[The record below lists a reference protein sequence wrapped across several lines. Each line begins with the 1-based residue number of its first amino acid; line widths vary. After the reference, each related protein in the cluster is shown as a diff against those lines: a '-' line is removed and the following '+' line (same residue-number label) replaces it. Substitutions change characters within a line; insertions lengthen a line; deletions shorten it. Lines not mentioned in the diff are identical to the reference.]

1 MEAFMNY
8 FPAFFDLRDRPALI
22 VGGGEAA
29 ARRLRLLRKAGA
41 RVTVVAPRIG
51 AEIAVAVVEG
61 AATLRQRGFVSGDV
75 NGQIAV
81 FAATGLAEVDARV
94 AEAARAAGVPVNV
107 ADRAELSSFIVPAIV
122 ERDPVVIGIS
132 TGGAAPVLAS
142 RLRDAIERLLPARLG
157 RLADFADSF
166 RSAVK
171 ATVPSAPL
179 RFRFWDRFFDGPV
192 ADQVLAGNETG
203 ARERMLTLVNGRGAN
218 EPPRGGVAIV
228 GAGPG
233 DPDLLTLR
241 GLRLIQRAD
250 VVVYDKLVG
259 PGVLDLVR
267 RDAERIYVGKGKGD
281 HSKSQDEINAL
292 LAELAL
298 AGRRVVRL
306 KGGDPFIFG
315 RGGEEVA
322 YLRQRGVP
330 VELVPGITAALGC
343 AAAVGIP
350 LTHRDHA
357 QAVTLATGQG
367 KDGEPEL
374 DWATLARLDQTLA
387 IYMGVGTA
395 GRIAARLIAHGLDP
409 ATPVA
414 VIENGTLPNQKAV
427 YGRLSGLGWLVR
439 QSGIAGPALI
449 VIGRVAALAD
459 AATPA
464 IEQAPVRAVAG

>member
-1 MEAFMNY
+1 MNY
-8 FPAFFDLRDRPALI
+8 FPAFFDLRERPALI
-22 VGGGEAA
+22 VGGGDAA

-41 RVTVVAPRIG
+41 RVTVVAPRLG
-51 AEIAVAVVEG
+51 DDEIAAAVAEG
-61 AATLRQRGFVSGDV
+61 AVALRQRGFVAGDA
-75 NGQIAV
+75 NGQAAV
-81 FAATGLAEVDARV
+81 FAATGRAEVDARV

-107 ADRAELSSFIVPAIV
+107 SDRAELSSFIVPAIV

-142 RLRDAIERLLPARLG
+142 RVREAIERLLPARLG
-157 RLADFADSF
+157 RLAEFAASF
-166 RSAVK
+166 RAAVGAAVPNA
-171 ATVPSAPL
+171 ATRL
-179 RFRFWDRFFDGPV
+179 RFWDRFFDGPV
-192 ADQVLAGNETG
+192 ADQVLAGNERG
-203 ARERMLTLVNGRGAN
+203 ARARMLSLVNGRTAT

-233 DPDLLTLR
+233 DADLLTLR
-241 GLRLIQRAD
+241 ALRLLQRAD
-250 VVVYDKLVG
+250 VVIYDKLVG
-259 PGVLDLVR
+259 PGVLDLAR
-267 RDAERIYVGKGKGD
+267 RDAERIYVGKSRGD
-281 HSKSQDEINAL
+281 HSASQDEINAL
-292 LAELAL
+292 AAAKAL

-315 RGGEEVA
+315 RGGEELD
-322 YLRQRGVP
+322 YLRRRGIA
-330 VELVPGITAALGC
+330 VEVVPGITAALGC

-387 IYMGVGTA
+387 IYMGVGAA
-395 GRIAARLIAHGLDP
+395 GRIAARLIDNGLDA

-414 VIENGTLPNQKAV
+414 VIENGTLPGQKAA
-427 YGRLSGLGWLVR
+427 YGRLSELGRLVR
-439 QSGIAGPALI
+439 QSAITGPALI

-459 AATPA
+459 GVALDAAPA
-464 IEQAPVRAVAG
+464 RAIAV

>member
-1 MEAFMNY
+1 MNY
-8 FPAFFDLRDRPALI
+8 FPAFFDLKERPALI

-41 RVTVVAPRIG
+41 KVTVVAPRIG
-51 AEIAVAVVEG
+51 AEIAAAVAEGAVV
-61 AATLRQRGFVSGDV
+61 LRQRGFVSGDV
-75 NGQIAV
+75 NGQTAV
-81 FAATGLAEVDARV
+81 FAGTGLAEVDARV

-142 RLRDAIERLLPARLG
+142 RLREAIERLLPARLG
-157 RLADFADSF
+157 RLADFADTF
-166 RSAVK
+166 RTAVK
-171 ATVPSAPL
+171 ASVPSATS

-192 ADQVLAGNETG
+192 ADQVLAGNETA

-241 GLRLIQRAD
+241 ALRLIQRAD
-250 VVVYDKLVG
+250 VVVHDKLVG

-267 RDAERIYVGKGKGD
+267 RDAARIDVGKRAGN
-281 HSKSQDEINAL
+281 HSRSQDEINAV
-292 LAELAL
+292 LAGQAL

-315 RGGEEVA
+315 RGGEEVD
-322 YLRQRGVP
+322 YLRQRGIS

-367 KDGEPEL
+367 KDGDPEL

-395 GRIAARLIAHGLDP
+395 GRIASRLIGHGLDP

-414 VIENGTLPNQKAV
+414 VIENGTLPNQRAV

-464 IEQAPVRAVAG
+464 IEHEPVRAVAV

>member
-1 MEAFMNY
+1 MNY
-8 FPAFFDLRDRPALI
+8 LPAFFDLKERPALI

-41 RVTVVAPRIG
+41 KVTVVAPRIG
-51 AEIAVAVVEG
+51 DEIAAAVAEG

-75 NGQIAV
+75 NGQTAV
-81 FAATGLAEVDARV
+81 FAATGLADVDARV
-94 AEAARAAGVPVNV
+94 AEAARAVGVPVNV

-142 RLRDAIERLLPARLG
+142 RLREAIERLLPARLG
-157 RLADFADSF
+157 RLADFADTF
-166 RSAVK
+166 RTAVK
-171 ATVPSAPL
+171 ATVPSATSRL
-179 RFRFWDRFFDGPV
+179 RFWDRFFDGPV

-218 EPPRGGVAIV
+218 EPSRGGVAIV

-241 GLRLIQRAD
+241 ALRLIQRAD
-250 VVVYDKLVG
+250 VVIHDKLVG

-267 RDAERIYVGKGKGD
+267 RDAERIYVGKSKGD

-292 LAELAL
+292 LAARAL

-315 RGGEEVA
+315 RGGEEVE
-322 YLRQRGVP
+322 YLRRRGIA

-374 DWATLARLDQTLA
+374 DWATLAQLNQTLV
-387 IYMGVGTA
+387 IYMGVGAA
-395 GRIAARLIAHGLDP
+395 GRIAARLIEHGLEP

-439 QSGIAGPALI
+439 RSGIAGPALI

-464 IEQAPVRAVAG
+464 IAHEPVRAVAV

>member
-1 MEAFMNY
+1 MNY
-8 FPAFFDLRDRPALI
+8 FPAFFDLKDRPALI

-51 AEIAVAVVEG
+51 EEIAAAVAEG

-75 NGQIAV
+75 NGQTAV
-81 FAATGLAEVDARV
+81 FAATGLADVDARV
-94 AEAARAAGVPVNV
+94 AEAAKAIGVPVNV

-142 RLRDAIERLLPARLG
+142 RLREAIERLLPARLG
-157 RLADFADSF
+157 RLANFADNF
-166 RSAVK
+166 RTAVK
-171 ATVPSAPL
+171 ATVPSATS

-218 EPPRGGVAIV
+218 EPPRGSVAIV

-241 GLRLIQRAD
+241 ALRLIQRAD
-250 VVVYDKLVG
+250 VVIHDKLVG

-267 RDAERIYVGKGKGD
+267 RDAERIYVGKSKGD
-281 HSKSQDEINAL
+281 HSKEQDEINAL
-292 LAELAL
+292 LAEQAL

-315 RGGEEVA
+315 RGGEEVD
-322 YLRQRGVP
+322 YLRRRDIA

-374 DWATLARLDQTLA
+374 DWATLAQLNQTLV
-387 IYMGVGTA
+387 IYMGVGAA
-395 GRIAARLIAHGLDP
+395 GRIAARLIEHGLDP

-414 VIENGTLPNQKAV
+414 VIENGTLPDQKAV
-427 YGRLSGLGWLVR
+427 YGGLSGLGWLVR

-459 AATPA
+459 AATPG
-464 IEQAPVRAVAG
+464 IEHEAVRAVAV

>member
-1 MEAFMNY
+1 MNY
-8 FPAFFDLRDRPALI
+8 FPAFFDLKERPALI

-41 RVTVVAPRIG
+41 TVTVVAPRIG
-51 AEIAVAVVEG
+51 EEIAAAVAEG

-75 NGQIAV
+75 NGQTAV
-81 FAATGLAEVDARV
+81 FAATGLADVDARV
-94 AEAARAAGVPVNV
+94 AEAAKASGLPVNV

-142 RLRDAIERLLPARLG
+142 RLREAIERLLPARLG
-157 RLADFADSF
+157 RLADFADTF
-166 RSAVK
+166 RTAVK
-171 ATVPSAPL
+171 ATVPSATS

-241 GLRLIQRAD
+241 ALRLLQRAD
-250 VVVYDKLVG
+250 VVVHDKLVG
-259 PGVLDLVR
+259 PGVLDLMR
-267 RDAERIYVGKGKGD
+267 RDAERIYVGKSKGD

-292 LAELAL
+292 LAEQAS

-315 RGGEEVA
+315 RGGEEVE
-322 YLRQRGVP
+322 YLRQRGIA

-374 DWATLARLDQTLA
+374 DWATLAQLNQTLV
-387 IYMGVGTA
+387 IYMGVGAA
-395 GRIAARLIAHGLDP
+395 GRIAARLIEHGLEP

-439 QSGIAGPALI
+439 QSGIASPALI

-464 IEQAPVRAVAG
+464 IEHEPVCAVAV

>member
-1 MEAFMNY
+1 MNL
-8 FPAFFDLRDRPALI
+8 FPAFFDLKDRPVLI

-29 ARRLRLLRKAGA
+29 ARKLRLLQKAGA
-41 RVTVVAPRIG
+41 RVTVVAPRLG
-51 AEIAVAVVEG
+51 EEIAG
-61 AATLRQRGFVSGDV
+61 AGVTIVRRGFVAGDLK
-75 NGQIAV
+75 GQTIA

-94 AEAARAAGVPVNV
+94 AEAARFAGVPVNV
-107 ADRAELSSFIVPAIV
+107 ADNAALSSFVVPAIV

-142 RLRDAIERLLPARLG
+142 RLREAIERLLPARFG
-157 RLADFADSF
+157 RLAAFAAQF
-166 RSAVK
+166 RTAVK
-171 ATVPSAPL
+171 ATLPSTSARL
-179 RFRFWDRFFDGPV
+179 RFWERFFEGPV
-192 ADQVLAGNETG
+192 ADAVLVGDERG
-203 ARERMLTLVNGRGAN
+203 ARERMLTLVNGRAAPETPG
-218 EPPRGGVAIV
+218 RVAIV

-241 GLRLIQRAD
+241 ALRLIQRAD
-250 VVVYDKLVG
+250 VVIHDKLVG

-267 RDAERIYVGKGKGD
+267 RDALRIYVGKSKGD
-281 HSKSQDEINAL
+281 HSKTQDEINEII
-292 LAELAL
+292 AEQAR

-315 RGGEEVA
+315 RGGEELD
-322 YLRQRGVP
+322 YLRARGIA

-343 AAAVGIP
+343 AAVAGIP

-374 DWATLARLDQTLA
+374 DWATLARLKQTLV

-395 GRIAARLIAHGLDP
+395 GRISQRLIQHGLDP

-414 VIENGTLPNQKAV
+414 VIENGTLPDQKAV

-439 QSGIAGPALI
+439 HSGIAGPALI

-459 AATPA
+459 AAGLDAEPA
-464 IEQAPVRAVAG
+464 RAIAV

>member
-1 MEAFMNY
+1 MNY
-8 FPAFFDLRDRPALI
+8 FPAFFDLKERPALI

-41 RVTVVAPRIG
+41 TVTVVAPRIG
-51 AEIAVAVVEG
+51 EEIAAAVAEG

-75 NGQIAV
+75 NGQTAV
-81 FAATGLAEVDARV
+81 FAATGLADVDARV
-94 AEAARAAGVPVNV
+94 AEAAKASGLPVNV

-142 RLRDAIERLLPARLG
+142 RLREAIERLLPARLG
-157 RLADFADSF
+157 RLADFADTF
-166 RSAVK
+166 RTAVK
-171 ATVPSAPL
+171 ATVPSATS

-241 GLRLIQRAD
+241 ALRLLQRAD
-250 VVVYDKLVG
+250 VVVHDKLVG

-267 RDAERIYVGKGKGD
+267 RDAERIYVGKSKGD

-292 LAELAL
+292 LAEQAS

-315 RGGEEVA
+315 RGGEEVE
-322 YLRQRGVP
+322 YLRQRGIA

-374 DWATLARLDQTLA
+374 DWATLAQLNQTLV
-387 IYMGVGTA
+387 IYMGVGAA
-395 GRIAARLIAHGLDP
+395 GRIAARLIEHGLEP

-439 QSGIAGPALI
+439 QSGIASPALI

-464 IEQAPVRAVAG
+464 IEHEPVCAVAV

>member
-1 MEAFMNY
+1 MNY

-41 RVTVVAPRIG
+41 RVTVVAPRVG
-51 AEIAVAVVEG
+51 NEIAAALAEG
-61 AATLRQRGFVSGDV
+61 AVALRQRGFVSGDV
-75 NGQIAV
+75 NGQTAV
-81 FAATGLAEVDARV
+81 FAATGLDGVDSRV
-94 AEAARAAGVPVNV
+94 AEAARTAGVPVNV

-142 RLRDAIERLLPARLG
+142 RVREAIERLLPARLG
-157 RLADFADSF
+157 GLADFADSF

-171 ATVPSAPL
+171 ATVPNAASRL
-179 RFRFWDRFFDGPV
+179 RFWDRFFDGPV
-192 ADQVLAGNETG
+192 ADQVLTGNERA
-203 ARERMLTLVNGRGAN
+203 ARERMLTLVNNRAAN
-218 EPPRGGVAIV
+218 EPPRGSVAIV

-241 GLRLIQRAD
+241 ALRLIQRAD
-250 VVVYDKLVG
+250 VVIYDKLVG

-267 RDAERIYVGKGKGD
+267 RDAERIHVGKSRGH
-281 HSKSQDEINAL
+281 HSKGQDEINAL
-292 LAELAL
+292 VAEEAL
-298 AGRRVVRL
+298 GGKRVVRL

-315 RGGEEVA
+315 RGGEELA
-322 YLRQRGVP
+322 YLRERGIP
-330 VELVPGITAALGC
+330 VEVVPGITAALGC
-343 AAAVGIP
+343 AAVTGLP

-367 KDGEPEL
+367 KDGEPDL
-374 DWATLARLDQTLA
+374 DWAALARLNQTLV
-387 IYMGVGTA
+387 IYMGVGAA
-395 GRIAARLIAHGLDP
+395 GRIATRLIAHGLDA

-414 VIENGTLPNQKAV
+414 VIENGTLPNQKAA

-459 AATPA
+459 AALPA
-464 IEQAPVRAVAG
+464 LEPARLRAVAV

>member
-1 MEAFMNY
+1 MNY
-8 FPAFFDLRDRPALI
+8 FPAFFDLRERRALI

-29 ARRLRLLRKAGA
+29 ARRFRLLRKAGA
-41 RVTVVAPRIG
+41 MVTVVAPRVG
-51 AEIAVAVVEG
+51 EEIAAAVAEG
-61 AATLRQRGFVSGDV
+61 AASYRQRGFVSGDV
-75 NGQIAV
+75 NGQTAV
-81 FAATGLAEVDARV
+81 FAATGLADVDARV
-94 AEAARAAGVPVNV
+94 AEAARAVGVPVNV
-107 ADRAELSSFIVPAIV
+107 ADRAELSTFIVPAIV

-142 RLRDAIERLLPARLG
+142 RLREAIERLLPARLG
-157 RLADFADSF
+157 RLADFADTF
-166 RSAVK
+166 RTAVK
-171 ATVPSAPL
+171 ATVPSATS

-203 ARERMLTLVNGRGAN
+203 ARERMLTLVNGRSAN

-241 GLRLIQRAD
+241 ALRLIQRAD
-250 VVVYDKLVG
+250 VVIHDKLVG

-267 RDAERIYVGKGKGD
+267 RDAERIYVGKSKGD

-292 LAELAL
+292 LAEQAQ

-315 RGGEEVA
+315 RGGEEVD
-322 YLRQRGVP
+322 YLRQRGIS

-374 DWATLARLDQTLA
+374 DWATLAQLNQTLV

-395 GRIAARLIAHGLDP
+395 GRIAARLIEHGLEP
-409 ATPVA
+409 TTPVA

-427 YGRLSGLGWLVR
+427 YGRISGLGWLVR

-464 IEQAPVRAVAG
+464 IEHEPVRAAAV